1 MSETQSYASTSTA
14 PESPGFDEFAGLS
27 LDDELRQ
34 KIEHLVRQEWTPV
47 VEYIESERASEH
59 YWNMWK
65 LPMFGQR
72 DVDRILREISVCRAA
87 HPNHMV
93 RVIGYD
99 NSRRG
104 LGARIVVRHQ
114 REQGRCDRP

>member
-1 MSETQSYASTSTA
+1 MSETQGYVSTRTG
-14 PESPGFDEFAGLS
+14 PGSPGFKGIADPS
-27 LDDELRQ
+27 LGDELRQ

-47 VEYIESERASEH
+47 VEHIEFERAGEH

-72 DVDRILREISVCRAA
+72 DVDRILREISMCRTAN
-87 HPNHMV
+87 PNHIV

-99 NSRRG
+99 NSHRG
-104 LGARIVVRHQ
+104 LGARIVVGHNH
-114 REQGRCDRP
+114 EQGR

>member
-1 MSETQSYASTSTA
+1 MSETQSYTETSA
-14 PESPGFDEFAGLS
+14 DPERPGFEEFAGPS

-34 KIEHLVRQEWTPV
+34 RIEHLVRQEWTPV
-47 VEYIESERASEH
+47 VEHIESERSGEH

-104 LGARIVVRHQ
+104 LGARIVVHHH
-114 REQGRCDRP
+114 EQGR